1 MEKDPGHDP
10 ILFVCAK
17 NAARSQMAEALA
29 RRYGMRAM
37 SAGTHPAEE
46 VNPTAVQVMR
56 EVGIDISKNKPKLL
70 TKEMIEEAGLIITMG
85 CSVEEVC
92 PHPLLARMRKKL
104 IEWDLPDPKDRPIED
119 VRRIRDE
126 IERRVKEL
134 SESLRK

>member
-1 MEKDPGHDP
+1 MERKPGRNH
-10 ILFVCAK
+10 ILFVCVE

-29 RRYGMRAM
+29 RRYGMQAM
-37 SAGTHPAEE
+37 SAGTHPARE
-46 VNPTAVQVMR
+46 VNPTAVQVMK
-56 EVGIDISKNKPKLL
+56 EVGIDISKNSPKML
-70 TKEMIEEAGLIITMG
+70 TKEMIEEASLIITMG

-92 PHPLLARMRKKL
+92 PRPLLARMQKKL
-104 IEWDLPDPKDRPIED
+104 IDWNLPSPKDRPIED